1 MIMLHRD
8 SIVQLT
14 HDLSMGQDVLLRQ
27 GIAGRVVSTTILH
40 RECIVE
46 FTVSNEQTTITT
58 KVGDRDLVEVLPNA
72 RA

>member
-1 MIMLHRD
+1 MLHRD

-14 HDLSMGQDVLLRQ
+14 RDLLRGKDVFLRQ
-27 GIAGRVVSTTILH
+27 GTAGRVVSTAVLQ

-58 KVGDRDLVEVLPNA
+58 KVDDRDLVEVLPNA

>member
-1 MIMLHRD
+1 MLHRD

-14 HDLSMGQDVLLRQ
+14 RDLLRGQDVLLRQ
-27 GIAGRVVSTTILH
+27 GTAGRVVSTAVLH

-46 FTVSNEQTTITT
+46 FTVSNEQTTLTR
-58 KVGDRDLVEVLPNA
+58 KVDDRDLVEVLPNA

>member
-1 MIMLHRD
+1 MLHRD

-14 HDLSMGQDVLLRQ
+14 RDLLRGQDVVLRQ
-27 GIAGRVVSTTILH
+27 GTAGRVVSTAVQH

-46 FTVSNEQTTITT
+46 FMVSNEQTTITT
-58 KVGDRDLVEVLPNA
+58 KVDDQDLVEVLPNA

>member
-1 MIMLHRD
+1 MLHRD

-14 HDLSMGQDVLLRQ
+14 RDLLRGQEVLLRQ
-27 GIAGRVVSTTILH
+27 GTAGRVVSTAVLH

-58 KVGDRDLVEVLPNA
+58 KVDDQDLVEVLPNA

>member
-1 MIMLHRD
+1 MLHRD

-14 HDLSMGQDVLLRQ
+14 RDLSKGQDVLLRQ
-27 GIAGRVVSTTILH
+27 GTAGRVVSTAVLQ

-46 FTVSNEQTTITT
+46 FTVSNEQATITT
-58 KVGDRDLVEVLPNA
+58 KVDDRDLVEVLPNA

>member
-1 MIMLHRD
+1 MLHRD

-14 HDLSMGQDVLLRQ
+14 RDLLRGQKVLLRQ
-27 GIAGRVVSTTILH
+27 GTAGRVVSTAVLH

-58 KVGDRDLVEVLPNA
+58 KVDDRDLVEVLPNA